1 MRRRSEAG
9 GKSAKAQRRKTAAHK
24 GRIAPKAV
32 QPSAAVAADA
42 NEALRLLA
50 SSAPDLDEARAAS
63 KRIVNDSQHI
73 NEVID
78 NIRLM
83 FNTDRPT
90 KAPLDVNELIREVIT
105 LVRGEIEN
113 QRVSVRT
120 ELANELPRVP
130 ANLVQLRQVMMN
142 LVTNAVDAMHAVTDR
157 HRVLRIKTGIY
168 ERSHL
173 IITAEDSER
182 GSIRRTSTASSSR
195 SLQRNPTECVWGCR
209 FAGRSSQITA
219 GVWRWPTV
227 SPMDRSFW
235 YFYPEV
241 HRSED
246 DERVGCFR

>member
-1 MRRRSEAG
+1 VIRCVVASG
-9 GKSAKAQRRKTAAHK
+9 G
-24 GRIAPKAV
+24 
-32 QPSAAVAADA
+32 
-42 NEALRLLA
+42 RLLA
-50 SSAPDLDEARAAS
+50 HPAGTIQRVARGNGSRSPFRRRKRSRLRAPLTCF
-63 KRIVNDSQHI
+63 
-73 NEVID
+73 
-78 NIRLM
+78 LM

-105 LVRGEIEN
+105 LVHDEIES